1 MIEYANPNSLYN
13 EVVMLLESG
22 RRVILTEG
30 DVDFDILK
38 PHMHEDTSLVKGEGG
53 RECVLR
59 VADRIYDRGYLDA
72 LSLVD
77 KDFEGVLK
85 FPRTFSANVL
95 PSECHDFVMDLIKAC
110 PMLLRLVLEQILNRE
125 RRSTKSKVRAEV
137 TSEELIE
144 SAVDYALIM
153 SAVRIY
159 SLDNR
164 RDWDLTVPIFSTFG
178 RTIATVSQVV
188 EKILQI
194 NGQSIDV
201 VDIGSIV
208 EDVEGAL
215 SSLSRNKF
223 ALVGDHDFFDALAAV
238 CRNEG
243 IRASSKD
250 LSERVV
256 GAIRCDVMFNV
267 FWFSEIQRWC
277 HARDLKG
284 MRCPC
289 GA

>member
-72 LSLVD
+72 LFLVD

-223 ALVGDHDFFDALAAV
+223 ALVGDHDLAPSLCRLAALG
-238 CRNEG
+238 CQQR
-243 IRASSKD
+243 
-250 LSERVV
+250 LS
-256 GAIRCDVMFNV
+256 
-267 FWFSEIQRWC
+267 
-277 HARDLKG
+277 LLLL
-284 MRCPC
+284 
-289 GA
+289 